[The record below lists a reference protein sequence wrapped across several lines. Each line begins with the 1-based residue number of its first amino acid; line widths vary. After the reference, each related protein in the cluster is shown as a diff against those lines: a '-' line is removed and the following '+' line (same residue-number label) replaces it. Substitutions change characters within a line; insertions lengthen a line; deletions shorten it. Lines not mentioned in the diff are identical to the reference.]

1 MLQTSIIFAEQF
13 YNTTIK
19 QNQMEALEGLKS
31 LIILLAIVVGIFLIC
46 RNITLWYFRIT
57 DIIQKQETTIK
68 ETQATNALLKEQL
81 AVSKSQL
88 EQQQFANTLLQ
99 DLLKK

>member
-1 MLQTSIIFAEQF
+1 
-13 YNTTIK
+13 
-19 QNQMEALEGLKS
+19 MEALEGLKS